1 MKRIFLVFF
10 CLSLGLVGSLPA
22 IQKMQITEPS
32 QLPEDRMLPD
42 IPWPQSLIQ
51 KIEGLHVELVGYLK
65 SENHEMYVS
74 RMEEFLNEEIHDT
87 ESLLVLNYT
96 IGQMCRFVA
105 YEKSDADVRRR
116 WYQKAVGF
124 NKTAIELARTDSS
137 KFKPYLVRCYF
148 GLAEC
153 YDGLEEKNL
162 ALDMYQRL
170 VGFKGVGHGKLKDD
184 LASGGIGNVVRLW
197 RDLQRDPV
205 ELRKYLRNIAT
216 SNMDNEI
223 GFVALQKLVDFDLLE
238 GNLQIARTTLNELKM
253 RYGDIQKLG
262 GQMPSLQIKGLE
274 DQFNIAEKSKHK
286 EPGHKH

>member
-1 MKRIFLVFF
+1 MKRIFWVLF

-51 KIEGLHVELVGYLK
+51 KMEGLHVELAGYIK
-65 SENHEMYVS
+65 SENHEIYVS

-87 ESLLVLNYT
+87 ESLLVLNFT
-96 IGQMCRFVA
+96 IGQMCRFIA
-105 YEKSDADVRRR
+105 YHKSDADVSRI
-116 WYQKAVGF
+116 WYQKSVGF
-124 NKTAIELARTDSS
+124 NKTVIELARTDSS

-148 GLAEC
+148 GLAQC
-153 YDGLEEKNL
+153 YDGLDEKKL

-170 VGFKGVGHGKLKDD
+170 VGFEGVGHGKMKNS
-184 LASGGIGNVVRLW
+184 LASGGVHNVVRIW
-197 RDLQRDPV
+197 GELQRDPV

-223 GFVALQKLVDFDLLE
+223 GFVALQKLVDFDLLA
-238 GNLQIARTTLNELKM
+238 GNLQVAKTVLNELKM
-253 RYGDIQKLG
+253 HYGDIQKLG
-262 GQMPSLQIKGLE
+262 NQMPAFQIKGLE